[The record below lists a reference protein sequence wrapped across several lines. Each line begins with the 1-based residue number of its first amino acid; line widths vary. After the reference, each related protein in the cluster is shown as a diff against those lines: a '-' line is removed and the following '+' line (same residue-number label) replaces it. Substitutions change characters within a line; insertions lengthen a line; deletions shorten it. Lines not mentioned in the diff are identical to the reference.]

1 MTIEELE
8 DKHSQL
14 IEIGLGNT
22 EEELA
27 EYWFSRQK
35 EHTKLSIQ
43 FAISVLEEVQKENE
57 LSFLDLDL
65 DEYLSKKIQE
75 LKQYL
80 DERDTN

>member
-8 DKHSQL
+8 DKHSEL
-14 IEIGLGNT
+14 IEVGLGNT

-27 EYWFSRQK
+27 EYYFNNQTQHK
-35 EHTKLSIQ
+35 NVSIQ

-65 DEYLSKKIQE
+65 DQYLSKKIQE

>member
-8 DKHSQL
+8 DKHL
-14 IEIGLGNT
+14 NTINTGIGNT

-27 EYWFSRQK
+27 EYWFSKQK

-57 LSFLDLDL
+57 LIFLDLDL
-65 DEYLSKKIQE
+65 DQYLSKKIQE

>member
-8 DKHSQL
+8 DKHSEL

-27 EYWFSRQK
+27 EYWFNKQK

-43 FAISVLEEVQKENE
+43 FAIEILEEIEICNSLGE
-57 LSFLDLDL
+57 LPDIIED
-65 DEYLSKKIQE
+65 KIQE

-80 DERDTN
+80 DEKV